1 VWSSQAH
8 TQPSRLT
15 NSRHVRPSADA
26 RRQGYR
32 GERDD
37 SCMPTHP
44 SDGFTFFCV
53 QCLPLTSKS
62 ASLRRV
68 TNARRSIRCTAQ
80 RASVVSPTPLRA
92 RHPRNGRRGCRS
104 ADPPTSP
111 IPVRDC
117 KSTKYQSKH
126 FPPHACVAAQV
137 AAVLRARAYSP
148 CVAAA
153 EIRATQRLIVADKV
167 VAAQVRAKHVER

>member
-1 VWSSQAH
+1 M
-8 TQPSRLT
+8 PDD
-15 NSRHVRPSADA
+15 PSAA
-26 RRQGYR
+26 LLKERQLSR
-32 GERDD
+32 PRLSE
-37 SCMPTHP
+37 P
-44 SDGFTFFCV
+44 
-53 QCLPLTSKS
+53 
-62 ASLRRV
+62 V
-68 TNARRSIRCTAQ
+68 TREMAVAG
-80 RASVVSPTPLRA
+80 A
-92 RHPRNGRRGCRS
+92 GS